1 MSENLD
7 LVRSIFAAWER
18 GDFSS
23 AEWADPDIEYV
34 ATESPAPG
42 HWRGLAGMA
51 EGFRDWL
58 SGWKDFRV
66 EADEYREIE
75 GERVLV
81 LHRFGGRGQTSGLEI
96 GQMRSNGATLFHV
109 REGKVSRLVLY
120 ADRERAL
127 ADLGL
132 KE

>member
-23 AEWADPDIEYV
+23 AEWAYPEIEFV
-34 ATESPAPG
+34 
-42 HWRGLAGMA
+42 LAGGVDDGTWTGVVGMG
-51 EGFRDWL
+51 EGFRQYVSAWDEL
-58 SGWKDFRV
+58 HAQA
-66 EADEYREIE
+66 EEYRELDD
-75 GERVLV
+75 ERVLV
-81 LHRFGGRGQTSGLEI
+81 LVRMSGRGRISGVEMSRTNTV
-96 GQMRSNGATLFHV
+96 GGALF
-109 REGKVSRLVLY
+109 RLRDGMVSRLVLY
-120 ADRERAL
+120 ATTDRAL